1 MSFVLDALKLSE
13 QRRSKFARPVYAH
26 PPRPRPGRRRG
37 RWIAAL
43 AAGTAV
49 AGVFLAWRLLIPALP
64 FAADGGSGGAGP
76 AASAAAGAAANAAP
90 GNLPA
95 EDTGPLQPPAPGAR
109 AERSGA
115 PDGSGMSASG
125 EPPAARPAESAE
137 MEPVPPPPPEDPP
150 HGMVLATVPPDWPTL
165 TLQMLFH
172 SPQSGRSF
180 VQING
185 RSYREGEILED
196 GPEVVAIAADGVI
209 LAYEDARV
217 RLAMQR

>member
-64 FAADGGSGGAGP
+64 FAADGGSGGAG
-76 AASAAAGAAANAAP
+76 AAAGAAANAAP

-95 EDTGPLQPPAPGAR
+95 ADTGPLQPPAPGAR
-109 AERSGA
+109 AERSGT
-115 PDGSGMSASG
+115 PNGSSLPASG
-125 EPPAARPAESAE
+125 ESAAARPGESAE
-137 MEPVPPPPPEDPP
+137 MEPVPAAPPEDPP
-150 HGMVLATVPPDWPTL
+150 HGIVLATVPPDWPTL

>member
-26 PPRPRPGRRRG
+26 PPRPRPARKKG

-49 AGVFLAWRLLIPALP
+49 AGVFLAWRLLVPALP
-64 FAADGGSGGAGP
+64 LPAAEGSGGAG
-76 AASAAAGAAANAAP
+76 AAAGPAARAAP
-90 GNLPA
+90 GNRQA
-95 EDTGPLQPPAPGAR
+95 ADMGPVQPPAPGDR
-109 AERSGA
+109 AEQSGT
-115 PDGSGMSASG
+115 PNDIGWSGSGQ
-125 EPPAARPAESAE
+125 PPAAEPANAAGMKSAAAL
-137 MEPVPPPPPEDPP
+137 PEDPP
-150 HGMVLATVPPDWPTL
+150 DGIVLLSAPPDWPPL

-185 RSYREGEILED
+185 RSYREGEVLED
-196 GPEVVAIAADGVI
+196 GPEVQAIAADGVI
-209 LAYEDARV
+209 LAYRDAKV